1 MRSAIGSSL
10 LSSYFI
16 GTICAG
22 WFGFGVLNWDS
33 DWSWRLLNLLQA
45 AGSVWMVVMILL
57 RKMVESPRWLV
68 KVGRIQEAHTVLA
81 KLHANGKMD
90 DELVLNELNEM
101 KEVQSAAEK
110 ASHVGLKAFWAT
122 TGAKKRLFVVI
133 VAAAGTQLSGSV
145 LISAFLGSVD
155 KGLARAQELILRP
168 ILDNVGITDSAA
180 QVALLAGLNMYGFV
194 VLMFV
199 ATCVVERYVFN
210 QYATLIHRYGRRP
223 VWMWSIGLQTLC
235 FTIFTAL
242 SVSGVLIDQEQ
253 LTR

>member
-45 AGSVWMVVMILL
+45 AGSVWMVVLILS

-101 KEVQSAAEK
+101 KEVQSAADQ
-110 ASHVGLKAFWAT
+110 ASHVGLKVFWAT

-145 LISAFLGSVD
+145 LISAYLGWVD
-155 KGLARAQELILRP
+155 QTPTGATKLITRP

-194 VLMFV
+194 VLMLV
-199 ATCVVERYVFN
+199 ATCVVERQAHIDAHRSHTDMVVD
-210 QYATLIHRYGRRP
+210 RYGC
-223 VWMWSIGLQTLC
+223 G
-235 FTIFTAL
+235 AL
-242 SVSGVLIDQEQ
+242 VCRHYASLYSLPC
-253 LTR
+253 L

>member
-45 AGSVWMVVMILL
+45 AGSVWMVVLILL

-101 KEVQSAAEK
+101 KEVQSAADQT
-110 ASHVGLKAFWAT
+110 SHVGLKAFWAT

-145 LISAFLGSVD
+145 LISAYLGYVD
-155 KGLARAQELILRP
+155 
-168 ILDNVGITDSAA
+168 
-180 QVALLAGLNMYGFV
+180 
-194 VLMFV
+194 
-199 ATCVVERYVFN
+199 
-210 QYATLIHRYGRRP
+210 P
-223 VWMWSIGLQTLC
+223 VPTS
-235 FTIFTAL
+235 
-242 SVSGVLIDQEQ
+242 
-253 LTR
+253 

>member
-45 AGSVWMVVMILL
+45 AGSVWMVVL
-57 RKMVESPRWLV
+57 
-68 KVGRIQEAHTVLA
+68 IQEAHTVLA

-101 KEVQSAAEK
+101 KEVQSAADQ
-110 ASHVGLKAFWAT
+110 ASHVGLKVFWAT

-145 LISAFLGSVD
+145 LISAYLGWVD
-155 KGLARAQELILRP
+155 QTPTGATKLIARP

-194 VLMFV
+194 VLMLV
-199 ATCVVERYVFN
+199 ATCVVERQAHIDAHRSHTDMVVD
-210 QYATLIHRYGRRP
+210 RYGC
-223 VWMWSIGLQTLC
+223 G
-235 FTIFTAL
+235 AL
-242 SVSGVLIDQEQ
+242 VCRHYASLYSLPC
-253 LTR
+253 L